1 MEGWHL
7 SHVAPKFER
16 LLETYRR
23 EDGRSW
29 SGIELERATGG
40 VVTRSYVTNLR
51 KGRIENPGMDK
62 LAAIAKAMGFP
73 PALWF
78 EEELT
83 GADGRGAAGTR
94 EGLAGRVERLFD
106 AIKDPKTGETYSN
119 SKIARMSLGDLTEED
134 VEGLRSGSLADPPLS
149 HLLALA
155 RAFGVE
161 PSYLVDGTGEALTG
175 GEIARAPSDN
185 EVREIALGCVRLPP
199 REKGIVLD
207 IVRQFEAMGANDRTE
222 PVERSANRPADR
234 P

>member
-1 MEGWHL
+1 M
-7 SHVAPKFER
+7 SHVARKFER

-23 EDGRSW
+23 EDGGRW
-29 SGIELERATGG
+29 SGVELERATGG

-62 LAAIAKAMGFP
+62 LAALAKAMGFP

-78 EEELT
+78 EEELS
-83 GADGRGAAGTR
+83 GADGRGAAGTP

-106 AIKDPKTGETYSN
+106 AIKDPKTGETYTS

-134 VEGLRSGSLADPPLS
+134 VEGLRSGSVSDPPLS
-149 HLLALA
+149 HVLALA

-161 PSYLVDGTGEALTG
+161 PSYLVDGTGEALLD
-175 GEIARAPSDN
+175 GEIARALRDDRY
-185 EVREIALGCVRLPP
+185 REIALGCARLPR
-199 REKGIVLD
+199 REKGIVLG

-222 PVERSANRPADR
+222 PVARSADRPADR

>member
-1 MEGWHL
+1 M

-16 LLETYRR
+16 LLEAYRR
-23 EDGRSW
+23 EDGGKW

-94 EGLAGRVERLFD
+94 ERLAGRVERLFD
-106 AIKDPKTGETYSN
+106 AIKDPKTGETYTP
-119 SKIARMSLGDLTEED
+119 SKIARMSLGDLTEDD

-155 RAFGVE
+155 RAFGVD
-161 PSYLVDGTGEALTG
+161 PAYLVDGTGEAVLDREMVEALSDDTTRA
-175 GEIARAPSDN
+175 IARESARLRD
-185 EVREIALGCVRLPP
+185 RERNLVLG
-199 REKGIVLD
+199 
-207 IVRQFEAMGANDRTE
+207 IVRQFEGVGSREEDDRGV
-222 PVERSANRPADR
+222 PSGGR
-234 P
+234 

>member
-7 SHVAPKFER
+7 SHVARKFER
-16 LLETYRR
+16 LLDTFRR
-23 EDGRSW
+23 EDGRRW

-51 KGRIENPGMDK
+51 KGRIDNPGMEK
-62 LAAIAKAMGFP
+62 LAAIAKAMGFT

-78 EEELT
+78 EEEPT
-83 GADGRGAAGTR
+83 GAERRGAAGTR

-106 AIKDPKTGETYSN
+106 AIKDPKTGETYTN

-134 VEGLRSGSLADPPLS
+134 VEGLRSGSVADPPLS

-161 PSYLVDGTGEALTG
+161 PSYLVDGTGEAAPRRGDCG
-175 GEIARAPSDN
+175 GPEGRHDPGD
-185 EVREIALGCVRLPP
+185 REGNARLPD
-199 REKGIVLD
+199 RERKLVLG
-207 IVRQFEAMGANDRTE
+207 IVRQFEGMGATDSTE
-222 PVERSANRPADR
+222 PGHPPRTDR
-234 P
+234 

>member
-1 MEGWHL
+1 MEDWHL
-7 SHVAPKFER
+7 SHVARKFE
-16 LLETYRR
+16 LLLDTFRR
-23 EDGRSW
+23 EDGRRW

-62 LAAIAKAMGFP
+62 LAAIAEAIGFP

-83 GADGRGAAGTR
+83 GADGRGAVGR
-94 EGLAGRVERLFD
+94 PEGLAARVERLFD
-106 AIKDPKTGETYSN
+106 VIEDPKTGETYTRSG
-119 SKIARMSLGDLTEED
+119 IARMSLGDLTEED
-134 VEGLRSGSLADPPLS
+134 VRGLRSGSVSDPPLS

-175 GEIARAPSDN
+175 GEIAWALSDDTI
-185 EVREIALGCVRLPP
+185 REIALGCARLPR
-199 REKGIVLD
+199 REMGIVLG
-207 IVRQFEAMGANDRTE
+207 IVRQFEAMGATDSSE
-222 PVERSANRPADR
+222 QGMPPAD
-234 P
+234 PP

>member
-1 MEGWHL
+1 M

-16 LLETYRR
+16 LLEAYRR
-23 EDGRSW
+23 EDGGKW
-29 SGIELERATGG
+29 SGIQLERATGG

-51 KGRIENPGMDK
+51 KGRIENPGMEK

-83 GADGRGAAGTR
+83 GADRRGAAGAP
-94 EGLAGRVERLFD
+94 EGLAVRVERLFD
-106 AIKDPKTGETYSN
+106 AIKDPKTGETYTP

-134 VEGLRSGSLADPPLS
+134 VVALRSGSIADPPLS

-161 PSYLVDGTGEALTG
+161 PSYLVDGTGEAVLDREMVEALSDDTTRA
-175 GEIARAPSDN
+175 IARESARLRD
-185 EVREIALGCVRLPP
+185 RERNLVLG
-199 REKGIVLD
+199 
-207 IVRQFEAMGANDRTE
+207 IVRQFEGVGSREEDERGAPSGGR
-222 PVERSANRPADR
+222 
-234 P
+234 

>member
-1 MEGWHL
+1 MGGWHL

-23 EDGRSW
+23 EDGSRW

-83 GADGRGAAGTR
+83 GADGGAAGTR
-94 EGLAGRVERLFD
+94 ERLAGRVERLFD

-134 VEGLRSGSLADPPLS
+134 VEELRSGSLADP
-149 HLLALA
+149 H
-155 RAFGVE
+155 
-161 PSYLVDGTGEALTG
+161 
-175 GEIARAPSDN
+175 
-185 EVREIALGCVRLPP
+185 
-199 REKGIVLD
+199 
-207 IVRQFEAMGANDRTE
+207 
-222 PVERSANRPADR
+222 
-234 P
+234 

>member
-7 SHVAPKFER
+7 SHVAQKFER
-16 LLETYRR
+16 LLDTFRR
-23 EDGRSW
+23 EDGRRW

-51 KGRIENPGMDK
+51 KGRIDNPGMEK
-62 LAAIAKAMGFP
+62 LVAIAKAMGFT

-78 EEELT
+78 EEEPT
-83 GADGRGAAGTR
+83 GAERRGTAGTR

-106 AIKDPKTGETYSN
+106 AIKDPKTGETYTN

-161 PSYLVDGTGEALTG
+161 PSYLVDGTGEAVLDAEIVEALRDDTTRT
-175 GEIARAPSDN
+175 IARESARLRD
-185 EVREIALGCVRLPP
+185 RERKLVLG
-199 REKGIVLD
+199 
-207 IVRQFEAMGANDRTE
+207 IVRQFEGAGSRE
-222 PVERSANRPADR
+222 EADLGGASSGGR
-234 P
+234 